1 MAMSEQER
9 ADRVAEMRERGATLE
24 AIGRELGFSAGN
36 INWICLKYGI
46 EGPRKKKLG
55 DRGPLVV
62 RRGNHEVRR
71 FTPEEDAKI
80 TAMELAGK
88 KRVDIAR
95 ELKRKPNSI
104 LGRQMTLARRAER
117 AMEEGQ

>member
-1 MAMSEQER
+1 MAMTEQER
-9 ADRVAEMRERGATLE
+9 ADRVAEMREQGDTYE
-24 AIGRELGFSAGN
+24 AIGRELGFSASN
-36 INWICLKYGI
+36 ISWICLKHGI
-46 EGPRKKKLG
+46 EGPRKFRLG

-62 RRGNHEVRR
+62 RRGNHEVRH

-104 LGRQMTLARRAER
+104 LCRQMTLARRAER